1 MQSQGY
7 ILNEKKKECQSLK
20 LLNMVT
26 ELVELNECC
35 LCKST
40 IANKTMTKT
49 WPLEK
54 NYSPI
59 KNAATELQIIC
70 NVCKMEE

>member
-1 MQSQGY
+1 
-7 ILNEKKKECQSLK
+7 
-20 LLNMVT
+20 MVT
-26 ELVELNECC
+26 ELVKLNECC

-70 NVCKMEE
+70 NVYKMEE

>member
-1 MQSQGY
+1 MR
-7 ILNEKKKECQSLK
+7 KKERQSLLK

-26 ELVELNECC
+26 ELVKLNECC

-70 NVCKMEE
+70 NVYKMEE

>member
-1 MQSQGY
+1 
-7 ILNEKKKECQSLK
+7 
-20 LLNMVT
+20 MVT
-26 ELVELNECC
+26 ELVKLNECY

-40 IANKTMTKT
+40 TANKTMTKT

-54 NYSPI
+54 NYSPM

-70 NVCKMEE
+70 SVCKMQE

>member
-1 MQSQGY
+1 M
-7 ILNEKKKECQSLK
+7 IRFNEKKKECQSLK

-49 WPLEK
+49 CPLK
-54 NYSPI
+54 RI
-59 KNAATELQIIC
+59 TAQLKMLQQSY
-70 NVCKMEE
+70 K

>member
-1 MQSQGY
+1 
-7 ILNEKKKECQSLK
+7 
-20 LLNMVT
+20 MVT
-26 ELVELNECC
+26 ELVKLNECC

-54 NYSPI
+54 NHSPI
-59 KNAATELQIIC
+59 KNAANRATNNMQCVQNGGMTLL
-70 NVCKMEE
+70 MEMVWWPVK

>member
-1 MQSQGY
+1 
-7 ILNEKKKECQSLK
+7 
-20 LLNMVT
+20 MVT
-26 ELVELNECC
+26 ELVKLNECC

-70 NVCKMEE
+70 NIYKMRRNDFLDGNGLVVSEITKRC